1 MSRWALIVLVLW
13 PFCTAPAGAQALHG
27 RVVSVDA
34 GDSVTLLD
42 ASGREQ
48 RIGLSAIDAPEQK
61 QSFFARSRD
70 NLARWTL
77 RRDVTVERCGK
88 DVDGHPTGTIFV
100 DGHDVNLEQVRAGYA
115 WWTPSAASNQS
126 QDERDVY
133 QQAEQAAR
141 NRKLGLWA
149 DPEPVPP
156 WEWRTKHAP
165 AGAR

>member
-13 PFCTAPAGAQALHG
+13 SFCTVPAGAQALHG

-42 ASGREQ
+42 ASGRKQ
-48 RIGLSAIDAPEQK
+48 QIRLSAIDAPEQR

-77 RRDVTVERCGK
+77 GRDVTVEPRGK
-88 DVDGHPTGTIFV
+88 DADSHLAGTIFV

-115 WWTPSAASNQS
+115 WWTASAAGHQS
-126 QDERDVY
+126 QDEREVY
-133 QQAEQAAR
+133 EQAEQSAR
-141 NRKLGLWA
+141 YRKLGLWA
-149 DPEPVPP
+149 DPDPVPP

-165 AGAR
+165 AGPR

>member
-13 PFCTAPAGAQALHG
+13 SFCTAPAGAQTLHG

-34 GDSVTLLD
+34 GDSITLLD

-48 RIGLSAIDAPEQK
+48 QIRLSAIDAPEQR
-61 QSFFARSRD
+61 QPFFAPSRD

-77 RRDVTVERCGK
+77 RRDVTVEPRGK
-88 DVDGHPTGTIFV
+88 AADGHLTGIIFV

-115 WWTPSAASNQS
+115 WWTSIAGGNQP

-133 QQAEQAAR
+133 EQAGQAAR
-141 NRKLGLWA
+141 YRKLGLWG
-149 DPEPVPP
+149 DPDPIPP
-156 WEWRTKHAP
+156 WEWNARHAP
-165 AGAR
+165 AGTR